1 MAKIII
7 IVDAWPLFNYCLCYN
22 IGVANGDHN
31 AQTITDSVS
40 YKAVLDATNA
50 QVIGPDYDEIRDEH
64 YPEKSS
70 EKPLHFED
78 RSVEFIKSRNDYFT
92 LMPQEAQR
100 ETITNV
106 NMMIVYFNYVAT

>member
-1 MAKIII
+1 LLYI
-7 IVDAWPLFNYCLCYN
+7 Y
-22 IGVANGDHN
+22 IGVANGGHN
-31 AQTITDSVS
+31 AQTVIITDSVS

-50 QVIGPDYDEIRDEH
+50 QVIGPDYDEIRDDH
-64 YPEKSS
+64 HTEKSS

-78 RSVEFIKSRNDYFT
+78 RSVEFTKSRNDYFT

-106 NMMIVYFNYVAT
+106 NMVIVYVLSMWLTTVPQ